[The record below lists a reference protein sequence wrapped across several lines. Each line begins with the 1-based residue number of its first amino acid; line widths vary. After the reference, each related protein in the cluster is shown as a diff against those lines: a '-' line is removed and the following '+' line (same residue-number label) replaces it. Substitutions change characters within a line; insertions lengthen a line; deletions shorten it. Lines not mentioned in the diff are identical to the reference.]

1 MTIQG
6 TKSNRHM
13 EITKMQFLT
22 QYEETETF
30 QKLRKQRKREN
41 VETWDKE
48 TKPWRQAQREKQK
61 RKYEYSLDVA

>member
-1 MTIQG
+1 
-6 TKSNRHM
+6 
-13 EITKMQFLT
+13 MQFLT